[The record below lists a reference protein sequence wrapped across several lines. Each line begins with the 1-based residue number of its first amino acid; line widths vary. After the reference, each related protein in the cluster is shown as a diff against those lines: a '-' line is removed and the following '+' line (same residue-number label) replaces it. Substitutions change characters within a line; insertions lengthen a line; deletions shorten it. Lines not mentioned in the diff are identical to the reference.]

1 MTPPPKLNFT
11 KAAAEKARADYL
23 DELFFMDGR
32 DQLSHPQHG
41 IYTGLYQ
48 KYTLKKLG

>member
-23 DELFFMDGR
+23 DELFFK
-32 DQLSHPQHG
+32 LSLIH
-41 IYTGLYQ
+41 I
-48 KYTLKKLG
+48 